1 VRSTAAGTREIRHF
15 GREPGHARRRAART
29 ALLGRGTTLARLLAL
44 PAPLGLTTDGSFT
57 LLIPRGLRHTSPR
70 CGCEV
75 GERRLPA
82 DAAVADG
89 LPLICAPPREGR
101 RFAPRDHAPARA
113 LPRSAKSVAEWSG
126 ERSRLVGLALR
137 PEFRLKAQCPP
148 SRGRRETKGPRQAE
162 FKLRGQSVCSSQT

>member
-1 VRSTAAGTREIRHF
+1 VRGTDAGTREIRHF

-29 ALLGRGTTLARLLAL
+29 ALLGRGTTLARPLAL

-57 LLIPRGLRHTSPR
+57 LLIPRGLRHPSPR

-89 LPLICAPPREGR
+89 LPLICPPPREGR
-101 RFAPRDHAPARA
+101 RFGPRDHAPPLAINGSPARY
-113 LPRSAKSVAEWSG
+113 E
-126 ERSRLVGLALR
+126 VGGSLLA
-137 PEFRLKAQCPP
+137 P
-148 SRGRRETKGPRQAE
+148 SRGAARQAE
-162 FKLRGQSVCSSQT
+162 AGGVSTGGRCVLGW